1 MPDEGQAEAA
11 GAAITKAPEGMYE
24 EMEQGENVARG
35 CVQVTEII
43 AYDATKEPRRH
54 MPEKEGGV
62 GEIMKDKDGNIL
74 YVEISRKPCFCQTS
88 EDEAIYKAN
97 NPDARIETFGIQLLK
112 SSAIKY
118 LNDPEN
124 MKQFGKPIKE

>member
-1 MPDEGQAEAA
+1 MTDRGQAEAA
-11 GAAITKAPEGMYE
+11 GMVTTEAPKMYE
-24 EMEQGENVARG
+24 EIEQGDNVARG

-54 MPEKEGGV
+54 MPEKEGGI
-62 GEIMKDKDGNIL
+62 GEIMKDKDGDIL
-74 YVEISRKPCFCQTS
+74 YVEVSHKPCFCQTP

-97 NPDARIETFGIQLLK
+97 NPKARIETFGIQLLK

-124 MKQFGKPIKE
+124 MKQFGKKE